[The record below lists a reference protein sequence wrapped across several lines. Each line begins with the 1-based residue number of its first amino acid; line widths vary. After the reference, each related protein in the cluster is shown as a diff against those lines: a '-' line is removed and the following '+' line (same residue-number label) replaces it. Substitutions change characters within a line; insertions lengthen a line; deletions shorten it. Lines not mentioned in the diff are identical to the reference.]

1 MKAPGTDPSHSPQGK
16 STPGSHEASSA
27 DSDTEGGNTGD
38 RPLPTVQPLTT
49 PGALWDACSAQSA
62 PGPAVQSHEPEP
74 SSALIT
80 G

>member
-1 MKAPGTDPSHSPQGK
+1 MLQGPTPVTAPRESPLQARMR
-16 STPGSHEASSA
+16 PVSSA